1 MNIHA
6 RITLGVALI
15 RAMSLDLVSLM
26 FDYNDK
32 YDQRLTLL
40 FFDLIDSVVDFVI
53 DFVTDFVVDFVVEQ

>member
-6 RITLGVALI
+6 RITLGVALT

>member
-40 FFDLIDSVVDFVI
+40 LFDLIDSVVDFVVDSVI
-53 DFVTDFVVDFVVEQ
+53 DFVIDFVVEQ